1 MKGIGIV
8 WLSKTDLT
16 NMNSGEGES
25 NLIDVKKYKKNG
37 EEFPYVS
44 GQAMRFYL
52 KEAIRRNLEAEEYMC
67 VPNEKGETCG
77 DIKKCI
83 GCDLF
88 GFMLTTKGEKRGEGG
103 ASVRVSPI
111 KVSPAMGLLPFDENS
126 TLDFLTR
133 KHRKETGEMEGDIV
147 NVEIGTNI
155 YKVGMS
161 IDIRR
166 VGAEEEIT
174 EDRQVEIKN
183 HIQKEEKAK
192 RIKKSVESIRYLT
205 DYSKQARLLT
215 DFSPDII
222 LIALQEIYSH
232 RIQKAFSLNQ
242 NLELDV
248 ERLKAIIKDV
258 KEYSDSL
265 YFGILPNVIKNEEEV
280 RKAIEEL
287 GIEVNTPD
295 EAIKNALDNIEI

>member
-52 KEAIRRNLEAEEYMC
+52 KEAIRRNLEDNEYMC

-88 GFMLTTKGEKRGEGG
+88 GFMLTTKGEKRGEGS
-103 ASVRVSPI
+103 ANVRVSPI

-133 KHRKETGEMEGDIV
+133 RHRKEAGEMEGDIV

-265 YFGILPNVIKNEEEV
+265 YFGILPGIINNEKEV
-280 RKAIEEL
+280 REAIEEL
-287 GIEVNTPD
+287 GIQATTPD
-295 EAIKNALDNIEI
+295 EAIKNALKNIKI